1 MKGKEICIE
10 LENLLSPVIL
20 SMGYE
25 LVYVYYL
32 KENGNWIV
40 RVSIDKDGGICL
52 NDCEH
57 VSKVIDGK
65 LDEIDLIKTSYLLEV
80 CSPGLDRPLIKEK
93 DFVRFQGRKIK
104 VKTKEPLENRK
115 NFTGVIKGFEEGTL
129 ALIDGEEIFLIPLE
143 KIQKANLVTEIDL

>member
-1 MKGKEICIE
+1 VKGKEICTE
-10 LENLLSPVIL
+10 LENLLSPVI
-20 SMGYE
+20 SSIGYE

-32 KENGNWIV
+32 KENKNWIV
-40 RVSIDKDGGICL
+40 RVAIDKEGGVSL

-93 DFVRFQGRKIK
+93 DFVRFQGKKIK
-104 VKTKEPLENRK
+104 VKTREPLENRK
-115 NFTGVIKGFEEGTL
+115 NFAGVLKEFIDGTVT
-129 ALIDGEEIFLIPLE
+129 LIDGEAIFLIPLE
-143 KIQKANLVTEIDL
+143 NIQKANLITEINF

>member
-1 MKGKEICIE
+1 
-10 LENLLSPVIL
+10 
-20 SMGYE
+20 MGYE

-32 KENGNWIV
+32 KENKNWIV
-40 RVSIDKDGGICL
+40 RIAIDKDGGVSL

-57 VSKVIDGK
+57 VSKVIDSR

-80 CSPGLDRPLIKEK
+80 CSPGLDRPLIKER

-115 NFTGVIKGFEEGTL
+115 NFTGVLKEFREGTVT
-129 ALIDGEEIFLIPLE
+129 LIDGEEIFHISLE
-143 KIQKANLVTEIDL
+143 KIQKANLITEIDF

>member
-1 MKGKEICIE
+1 VKGKEICTE
-10 LENLLSPVIL
+10 LENLLSPVI
-20 SMGYE
+20 SSIGYE

-32 KENGNWIV
+32 KENKNWIV
-40 RVSIDKDGGICL
+40 RVAIDKEGGVSL

-93 DFVRFQGRKIK
+93 DFVRFQGKKIK
-104 VKTKEPLENRK
+104 VKTREPMENRK
-115 NFTGVIKGFEEGTL
+115 NFAGVLKEFTDGTVT
-129 ALIDGEEIFLIPLE
+129 LIDGEAIFLIPLE
-143 KIQKANLVTEIDL
+143 NIQKANLITEINF

>member
-1 MKGKEICIE
+1 M
-10 LENLLSPVIL
+10 
-20 SMGYE
+20 
-25 LVYVYYL
+25 
-32 KENGNWIV
+32 IV
-40 RVSIDKDGGICL
+40 KK
-52 NDCEH
+52 

-115 NFTGVIKGFEEGTL
+115 NFTGVIKGFDEGIL
-129 ALIDGEEIFLIPLE
+129 ALIDGEEISLIPLE